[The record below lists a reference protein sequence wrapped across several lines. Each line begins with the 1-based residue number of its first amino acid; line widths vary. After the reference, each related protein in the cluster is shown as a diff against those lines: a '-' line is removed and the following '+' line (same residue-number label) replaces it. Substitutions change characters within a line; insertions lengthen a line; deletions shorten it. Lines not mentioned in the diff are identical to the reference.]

1 MGTNAVEKQAQEL
14 NKLLRAKSKTLDK
27 KTRVRI
33 RGLLGETFA
42 ALEARPL
49 DGQRCLAL
57 AAQIDREIA
66 ALKGEMVAE
75 AVAVSDGVGEASSR
89 EMVDVAPERVPEGEV
104 ATESAPGHAMA
115 ADAASDHGAARESRD
130 GDVPGKVGADASDEE
145 GERMREAHS
154 EPAARI
160 AEGDSAAEGEPR
172 IPAGDS
178 GAGDASPA
186 RPETPKEPEIRGFA
200 EMIHLQIRCF
210 VRVRACV
217 QPAELGKVAKFSSRF
232 SDGVQERVDK
242 FLAVLSKGEDDFSA
256 KVDVETGYQQ
266 DLLPNMPDRNLVL
279 HQKLKKKKKL

>member
-66 ALKGEMVAE
+66 ALKGETVAE

-130 GDVPGKVGADASDEE
+130 GDVPGEVGADASDEE
-145 GERMREAHS
+145 GE
-154 EPAARI
+154 RI

-217 QPAELGKVAKFSSRF
+217 REVKELK
-232 SDGVQERVDK
+232 
-242 FLAVLSKGEDDFSA
+242 
-256 KVDVETGYQQ
+256 Y
-266 DLLPNMPDRNLVL
+266 
-279 HQKLKKKKKL
+279 